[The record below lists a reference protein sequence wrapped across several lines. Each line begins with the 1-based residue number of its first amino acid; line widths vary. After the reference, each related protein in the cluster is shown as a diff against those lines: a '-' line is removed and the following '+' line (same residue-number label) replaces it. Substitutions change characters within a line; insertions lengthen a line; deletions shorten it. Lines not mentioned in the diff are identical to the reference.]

1 MVLPE
6 DCVPDGSGNPLN
18 KRPDFVNC
26 ACPKCG
32 QPAKRETDTM
42 YSFVDSSW
50 YFLRYDCDDSKT
62 AMVDERVNYWLP
74 ADQYIGG
81 IEHAILH
88 LLYSRFWSKAMR
100 DLGLVKLD
108 EPFKNLLTQ
117 GMVLNEIFFRKP
129 AAGRITYYN
138 PADVDLIIDDKGNR
152 SGATLRSDGQPV
164 ESGGIGTMSKSK
176 NNGVD
181 PQALIESYGADIARF
196 YMMFTA
202 PPEQTLEWSDASVE
216 GASRFLRRVWTL
228 GYEIGQRPAVNAIP
242 ATLPAPLTGARRE
255 MHAVLKQ
262 GNYDLGRHQ
271 FNTVA
276 SATMKMLNAL
286 EGVLKG
292 GNDEAANAVLREGLS
307 ILLRVLSPITPHIT
321 HQLWRDLGYGDD
333 ILAAPWPEPDTQALV
348 ESEIELVVQVNG
360 KKRGDIRVAK
370 DADKAAIE
378 AAVLAH
384 PEVQKFMAGQ
394 AAKKVVIVPGR
405 LVNVVV

>member
-1 MVLPE
+1 M
-6 DCVPDGSGNPLN
+6 
-18 KRPDFVNC
+18 
-26 ACPKCG
+26 
-32 QPAKRETDTM
+32 DT
-42 YSFVDSSW
+42 FVDSSW
-50 YFLRYDCDDSKT
+50 YYLRYACADNGS

-129 AAGRITYYN
+129 ESGRITYYN
-138 PADVDLIIDDKGNR
+138 PADVEVTVDAQGNR
-152 SGATLRSDGQPV
+152 SGAVLRADGQPV

-181 PQALIESYGADIARF
+181 PQSLIEDYGADIARF

-202 PPEQTLEWSDASVE
+202 PPDQTLEWSDASVE
-216 GASRFLRRVWTL
+216 GASRFLRRVWAL
-228 GYEIGQRPAVNAIP
+228 GYETSQRGNAAAT
-242 ATLPAPLTGARRE
+242 ATLSAPLAAARRE
-255 MHAVLKQ
+255 IHAVLKQ
-262 GNYDLGRHQ
+262 ANYDLGRHQ

-276 SATMKMLNAL
+276 SAAMKMLNAL
-286 EGVLKG
+286 EGVLKSG
-292 GNDEAANAVLREGLS
+292 ADDAANNVLREGFS

-321 HQLWRDLGYGDD
+321 HQLWRDLGYGED
-333 ILAAPWPEPDTQALV
+333 LLTAPWPEPDAAALI
-348 ESEIELVVQVNG
+348 ENEIELVVQVNG
-360 KKRGDIRVAK
+360 KKRGDVRVPR
-370 DADKAAIE
+370 DADKPAIE

-384 PEVQKFMAGQ
+384 AEVQKFVAGQ
-394 AAKKVVIVPGR
+394 PVKKVIIVPGR
-405 LVNVVV
+405 LVNVVIGT